1 MQLPFMS
8 TPFVLQEAHGFEYIA
23 EGPETNR
30 PDVVLLHGMLGD
42 LSNWY
47 TTIACLAEHGFRVYA
62 PVLPVY
68 NLPMLQT
75 NVDGLVAYVS
85 DFIDTLD
92 LRPTVLVG
100 NSLGGHVAL
109 LLALA
114 RPEDVAAL
122 VLAGASGIYEV
133 DMGTSTLRRRDREF
147 IRERAARTFYD
158 PAHATDKLVDEMLA
172 LVNNRK
178 RALRLL
184 KMARSAQSETVT
196 ENLSRIDAPTLL
208 IWGANDEIT
217 PPDVAHEFQSR
228 LGNAE
233 LEFIDRC
240 GHAPMIEH
248 PGNFNDITLSFL
260 QRTVDH
266 PASTPADPS

>member
-1 MQLPFMS
+1 MS
-8 TPFVLQEAHGFEYIA
+8 TPFVHREAHGFEYIA
-23 EGPETNR
+23 EGPESDA
-30 PDVVLLHGMLGD
+30 PAIVLLHGMLGD
-42 LSNWY
+42 LSNWT
-47 TTIACLAEHGFRVYA
+47 TTINSLAAHGFRVYA

-68 NLPMLQT
+68 DLPMLQT
-75 NVDGLVAYVS
+75 NVDGLVDYVA
-85 DFIDTLD
+85 DFMAKLD
-92 LRPTVLVG
+92 LKPSVLVG

-109 LLALA
+109 LLAL
-114 RPEDVAAL
+114 RHPQDTAAL

-158 PAHATDKLVDEMLA
+158 PAHATDELVDEMLA

-196 ENLSRIDAPTLL
+196 ESLSHITAPTLL

-233 LEFIDRC
+233 LKFIDEC

-248 PGNFNDITLSFL
+248 PKSFNELTLDFL
-260 QRTVDH
+260 QRKVGKT
-266 PASTPADPS
+266 STTSANSA